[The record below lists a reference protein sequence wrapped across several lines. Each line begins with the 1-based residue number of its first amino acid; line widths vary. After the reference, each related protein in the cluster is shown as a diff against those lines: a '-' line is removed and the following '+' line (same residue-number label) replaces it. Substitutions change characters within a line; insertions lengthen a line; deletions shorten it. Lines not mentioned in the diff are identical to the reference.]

1 MVLNSK
7 EFVEKIKAERIPIGY
22 RMISF
27 DVKSLFTN
35 VPFDETIETILQKVY
50 VEKKIKTSIPKP
62 TLLELLLLCTKHLH
76 FRFDGEIYTQI
87 DGVTMGSPLVPLLAN
102 IFVISLEE
110 KVLPKVSNY
119 LCYWKRYVEDT

>member
-50 VEKKIKTSIPKP
+50 VEKKIKTSILKAI
-62 TLLELLLLCTKHLH
+62 LKELLLLCTIHLH
-76 FRFDGEIYTQI
+76 FRFNGEIYT
-87 DGVTMGSPLVPLLAN
+87 
-102 IFVISLEE
+102 
-110 KVLPKVSNY
+110 
-119 LCYWKRYVEDT
+119 

>member
-50 VEKKIKTSIPKP
+50 VEKKIKTLIPKP
-62 TLLELLLLCTKHLH
+62 TLLELLLIAQNTFILDLMVKYIPRLMEWQWDPHWSH
-76 FRFDGEIYTQI
+76 Y
-87 DGVTMGSPLVPLLAN
+87 
-102 IFVISLEE
+102 
-110 KVLPKVSNY
+110 
-119 LCYWKRYVEDT
+119 